1 MVRPVGSVLVSAPGR
16 TPQKLPYA
24 RVLTV
29 YFEGRH
35 PPRQGWHAGKFH
47 PRAVLPTQTF
57 ATRKKCRAIVAAAM
71 AYSCATEGRFS
82 PVRSYDGID
91 FFLPYRN

>member
-1 MVRPVGSVLVSAPGR
+1 MVRPVGSVLVSAPAR

-35 PPRQGWHAGKFH
+35 PPRQGSHAGKFH
-47 PRAVLPTQTF
+47 ALAPCYRHRHSRPGKNAAPLSPRRWLTLAQL
-57 ATRKKCRAIVAAAM
+57 
-71 AYSCATEGRFS
+71 
-82 PVRSYDGID
+82 
-91 FFLPYRN
+91 